1 MEKGEA
7 KDRKSV
13 RSLWNMGY
21 ISQERFREDWIELN
35 NRMRALRT

>member
-1 MEKGEA
+1 VEKGEG

-13 RSLWNMGY
+13 RSLWNTVY
-21 ISQERFREDWIELN
+21 ISKEKFREDWRELN